1 MVALLPVAWVV
12 VTPFAAAALIAGSAR
27 AHRLVAGHLTALV
40 ALGWL
45 GVAMLAAGAFA
56 AGGPARALLLALGA
70 PLAGLSFWTRG
81 GGGDDRRD
89 DPDPEPFPPPD
100 EIDWERF
107 LADLERWRRASSAA
121 SVSRWGSG
129 SRSPTTT

>member
-45 GVAMLAAGAFA
+45 GVAMLAAAPSRPA
-56 AGGPARALLLALGA
+56 DRHGPCCWLSAR
-70 PLAGLSFWTRG
+70 
-81 GGGDDRRD
+81 
-89 DPDPEPFPPPD
+89 
-100 EIDWERF
+100 
-107 LADLERWRRASSAA
+107 
-121 SVSRWGSG
+121 
-129 SRSPTTT
+129 RSPA